1 MTLIYKQ
8 QRVKEIIELAKNPM
22 PESELYKM
30 SFDELE
36 ELVEHIIKI
45 AYEDESDEK
54 LFGYLMRLKTYAL
67 LMKERKTRNTLVN
80 EVNL

>member
-1 MTLIYKQ
+1 MTLIYK

-30 SFDELE
+30 PFDELE
-36 ELVEHIIKI
+36 ELVEYIIKI
-45 AYEDESDEK
+45 AHENESDEK

-67 LMKERKTRNTLVN
+67 LMKERKT
-80 EVNL
+80 